1 MRDGV
6 AKVEM
11 LGQRM
16 EAVRE
21 RVKEQERKEG
31 EWVERVRRRVR
42 WCWGV
47 AGGLLLLCVVVGV
60 LRHWPRVERGL
71 EVGEQV
77 VERFANKTIEGLEGE
92 VVGEVVGEAGRDAMG
107 TSTMRRSNG
116 IGGSSQIEP
125 GGTRRG
131 KETDHPVLRMLDE
144 L

>member
-1 MRDGV
+1 MQDGV
-6 AKVEM
+6 TKVEK

-42 WCWGV
+42 WCWGI
-47 AGGLLLLCVVVGV
+47 AGGLLLLCVVVGIM
-60 LRHWPRVERGL
+60 RQWPRVEG
-71 EVGEQV
+71 GMEQAEQAAESFV
-77 VERFANKTIEGLEGE
+77 NRTIEAAVE
-92 VVGEVVGEAGRDAMG
+92 DAMG
-107 TSTMRRSNG
+107 AATMRRNG
-116 IGGSSQIEP
+116 IGGSSKIEP
-125 GGTRRG
+125 GEMRKG

>member
-47 AGGLLLLCVVVGV
+47 ASGLMLLCVIVGV
-60 LRHWPRVERGL
+60 VRRWPRVER
-71 EVGEQV
+71 EMEKGEQV
-77 VERFANKTIEGLEGE
+77 MERLAHRTIEGLEGDA
-92 VVGEVVGEAGRDAMG
+92 VRDAIK
-107 TSTMRRSNG
+107 TPAMRERNG
-116 IGGSSQIEP
+116 VGGSSKVEP
-125 GGTRRG
+125 GGTRKG
-131 KETDHPVLRMLDE
+131 METDHPVLRMLDE

>member
-31 EWVERVRRRVR
+31 EWVERARRRVR

-47 AGGLLLLCVVVGV
+47 ASGLMLLCVIVGV
-60 LRHWPRVERGL
+60 VRRWPRVER
-71 EVGEQV
+71 EMEKGEQV
-77 VERFANKTIEGLEGE
+77 MERLAHRTIGGLEGDA
-92 VVGEVVGEAGRDAMG
+92 VRDAIK
-107 TSTMRRSNG
+107 TPAMRERNG
-116 IGGSSQIEP
+116 VGGSSKVEP
-125 GGTRRG
+125 GGTRKG
-131 KETDHPVLRMLDE
+131 METDHPVLDE

>member
-6 AKVEM
+6 AKAEM

-21 RVKEQERKEG
+21 RVKDQERKEG
-31 EWVERVRRRVR
+31 QWVERVRRRVR

-47 AGGLLLLCVVVGV
+47 AGGLLLLCLVVGV
-60 LRHWPRVERGL
+60 MRQWPRMER
-71 EVGEQV
+71 EMYKGEQV
-77 VERFANKTIEGLEGE
+77 VERFANKRIDGLERE
-92 VVGEVVGEAGRDAMG
+92 AVGDAVGMSG
-107 TSTMRRSNG
+107 MRQRNDVR
-116 IGGSSQIEP
+116 GSSKIEP
-125 GGTRRG
+125 GGTRKG